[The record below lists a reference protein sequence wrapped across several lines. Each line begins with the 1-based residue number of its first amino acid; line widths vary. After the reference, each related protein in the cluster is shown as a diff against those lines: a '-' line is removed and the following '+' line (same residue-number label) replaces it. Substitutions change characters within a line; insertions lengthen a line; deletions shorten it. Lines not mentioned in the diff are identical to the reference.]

1 MSPEMLVLTVALAV
15 LVLAL
20 VVVAIVVVR
29 APRTD
34 LLAMLKMITTTYGP
48 AALVTAGLALSV
60 LWK

>member
-1 MSPEMLVLTVALAV
+1 MSPEILALTVALAV

-20 VVVAIVVVR
+20 VVVVIVVVR

-34 LLAMLKMITTTYGP
+34 LLAMLKVITTTYGP
-48 AALVTAGLALSV
+48 AALAAAGLALSV